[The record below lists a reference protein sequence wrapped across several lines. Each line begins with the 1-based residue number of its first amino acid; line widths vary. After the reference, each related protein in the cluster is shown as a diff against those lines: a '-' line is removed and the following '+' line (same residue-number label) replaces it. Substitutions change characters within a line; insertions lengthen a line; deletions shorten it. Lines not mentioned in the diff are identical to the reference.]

1 MKTFIPFDVFSVKTS
16 KKNSYTNN
24 FKTSFYLW
32 IAIFT
37 STLLSQSVH
46 AQNHENILYPSIS
59 KKLKV
64 ADFSFKLKTAVFV
77 NFSDDPKPDLNYF
90 QQAISFDVL
99 KHNQIKLEAS
109 FVYRRYNVFDD
120 NIENEYRPAQTIKI
134 SSKLSDYSIQNS
146 MKFEQRFRDDYI
158 NRWVYKLQMGSF
170 KEISPILPSKIAN
183 ELLYSFNKDKTGY
196 ENRLSLTFSDSVFD
210 LPVSIG
216 LQHRMKNIFSDKD
229 LNHLFVL
236 KTDFSF

>member
-1 MKTFIPFDVFSVKTS
+1 MS
-16 KKNSYTNN
+16 K
-24 FKTSFYLW
+24 
-32 IAIFT
+32 
-37 STLLSQSVH
+37 
-46 AQNHENILYPSIS
+46 P
-59 KKLKV
+59 
-64 ADFSFKLKTAVFV
+64 
-77 NFSDDPKPDLNYF
+77 
-90 QQAISFDVL
+90 

-183 ELLYSFNKDKTGY
+183 ELLYSF
-196 ENRLSLTFSDSVFD
+196 
-210 LPVSIG
+210 
-216 LQHRMKNIFSDKD
+216 
-229 LNHLFVL
+229 
-236 KTDFSF
+236 